1 MRRRRRWGRRESE
14 SSGGGRGHP
23 AAGRRRRPG
32 LAFPACPA
40 AAPRPCKRCSARGR
54 PVSWLGSGSHFGLR
68 ASAEAAE
75 RAGRRRRGRPSRA
88 PGGRE
93 PLDACIRGAPALAA
107 GGAAATAPSQSAL
120 AVLRAAGPTDM
131 SSMNP
136 EYDYLFKLLLIGD
149 SGVGKSCLLLRFA
162 DDTYT
167 ESYIS
172 TIGVDFKI
180 RTIELDG
187 KTIKLQIWDTAGQER
202 FRTITSSYY
211 RGAHGIIVVY
221 DVTDQESFNNVKQ
234 WLQEIDRYA
243 SENVNKLLVGNK
255 CDLTTKK
262 VVDYTTAKEFADSLG
277 IPFLETSAKNATN
290 VEQSFMTM
298 AAEIKKRMGP
308 GATAGG
314 AEKSNVKIQSTPV
327 KQSSG
332 GCC

>member
-1 MRRRRRWGRRESE
+1 MDCLI
-14 SSGGGRGHP
+14 H
-23 AAGRRRRPG
+23 
-32 LAFPACPA
+32 FY
-40 AAPRPCKRCSARGR
+40 KRYFIET
-54 PVSWLGSGSHFGLR
+54 GSR
-68 ASAEAAE
+68 Y
-75 RAGRRRRGRPSRA
+75 
-88 PGGRE
+88 
-93 PLDACIRGAPALAA
+93 
-107 GGAAATAPSQSAL
+107 T
-120 AVLRAAGPTDM
+120 M
-131 SSMNP
+131 STMNP

-243 SENVNKLLVGNK
+243 CENVNKLLVGNK
-255 CDLTTKK
+255 CDLTNKK
-262 VVDYTTAKEFADSLG
+262 VVDYTSAKEYADQLG

-290 VEQSFMTM
+290 VEQAFMTM
-298 AAEIKKRMGP
+298 AAEIKNRVGP
-308 GATAGG
+308 PAAAQTGASSGVSLKPG
-314 AEKSNVKIQSTPV
+314 KPV
-327 KQSSG
+327 EANTRG

>member
-1 MRRRRRWGRRESE
+1 MRCCRRSGHRESE
-14 SSGGGRGHP
+14 SAEGG
-23 AAGRRRRPG
+23 AAGRRRRRG
-32 LAFPACPA
+32 LGFPSRPS
-40 AAPRPCKRCSARGR
+40 AAPRPCKRCSASGR
-54 PVSWLGSGSHFGLR
+54 PVSWSGSGGHFGLR
-68 ASAEAAE
+68 RSAEAAE
-75 RAGRRRRGRPSRA
+75 RARADGPSRA
-88 PGGRE
+88 PGDRGSLG
-93 PLDACIRGAPALAA
+93 PAHRGAPASAA
-107 GGAAATAPSQSAL
+107 GGAAAPPPHSAL
-120 AVLRAAGPTDM
+120 AVPRAAGPTDM